1 MAQITDRFETYM
13 NNAIDFSR
21 ISKSSFFRAIP
32 LIAVIGAIGF
42 GCLAVLAPF
51 LPAIMLAI
59 IFTLATWPAF
69 VWVERKVNHR
79 TTLAAAIVTTLLA
92 LGFVVPLILIA
103 NSLTANFSK
112 FWSTLVSTI
121 ENSDGLPPDWVQ
133 EIPFISDYAIAF
145 WEKYL
150 SDLQTASESLK
161 ENAKP
166 IYQHLLT
173 VGTLIG
179 RGVIDLSFGV
189 FITFFLLRHGVQ
201 MAERLNALIDKFIG
215 EFGQHL
221 LDISKKT
228 IISIIYGVVG
238 TAVVQGTLAAIG
250 FSIAGV
256 PGAVF
261 LGLMTFFFSFIPMA
275 PPLIWIPVTAWLFSE
290 EQIGM
295 GIFMGLWGL
304 LVISSSDNIIRPYF
318 IYLGSNLPLLLVLL
332 GVFGGIVAFGFIGL
346 FIGPTL
352 LALAYTLILAW
363 SNKTVPLQPEHDK
376 ASEV

>member
-1 MAQITDRFETYM
+1 M
-13 NNAIDFSR
+13 NNAVDFSR

-32 LIAVIGAIGF
+32 LIAVISAIGF

-51 LPAIMLAI
+51 IPAIILGV

-121 ENSDGLPPDWVQ
+121 ENSDGLPPEWVQ
-133 EIPFISDYAIAF
+133 EIPFISDYAMAF

-150 SDLQTASESLK
+150 SDMQTVSTALK
-161 ENAKP
+161 DNAKA
-166 IYQHLLT
+166 IYQHLLS

-215 EFGQHL
+215 TFGQHL

-250 FSIAGV
+250 FTIAGV

-275 PPLIWIPVTAWLFSE
+275 PPLIWIPATLWLFA
-290 EQIGM
+290 QDHIGM

-304 LVISSSDNIIRPYF
+304 LVISASDNIIRPYF

-332 GVFGGIVAFGFIGL
+332 GVFGGIIAFGFIGL

-352 LALAYTLILAW
+352 LALAYTLLLAW
-363 SNKTVPLQPEHDK
+363 SNKTVPLSAANDA